1 MISSRGNSEELKE
14 TRKQI
19 ELGNLRK
26 GASLRANVFFSRGCS
41 VATPS
46 HVNIFKE
53 EHRSQVTSDQVHQ
66 GTLLWGHFS
75 PFGLPF
81 FKFAFFRVFHI
92 YALYLCH
99 FRPQAHDLFFEVQV
113 NTYIYLKTNP
123 MSPLSVAYMNM
134 CLGLTT

>member
-46 HVNIFKE
+46 YVNIFKE

-66 GTLLWGHFS
+66 GTSLWGTVVRLGFHFS
-75 PFGLPF
+75 NLLFSEYF
-81 FKFAFFRVFHI
+81 I
-92 YALYLCH
+92 YM
-99 FRPQAHDLFFEVQV
+99 P
-113 NTYIYLKTNP
+113 YIYVISAPKLMTSSLKYT
-123 MSPLSVAYMNM
+123 
-134 CLGLTT
+134 